1 MKQVQ
6 ESAQVVGGKISR
18 TGQSRAAV
26 LKAATALL
34 NERGPG
40 AFTIDAVVERSGVAK
55 TTIYRHWPSRSD
67 LLMATIGHQIGEPTV
82 IPDTGSLRGD
92 LLGFLLTRVHAMNS
106 NDLLS
111 QRMNSLPGIIDAAK
125 RNPDLAAVGMQ
136 VLHGELKALRPIFE
150 RGRQR
155 GEVRHD
161 RDIEAMT
168 HVLLGALFIHVGLE
182 FANTDTYIT
191 EVVDTVLEGVI
202 PRAAKSAARP
212 ALVDAA
218 SVAAKKAVSKVAP
231 KSKAKPKSR

>member
-1 MKQVQ
+1 MKRKQ
-6 ESAQVVGGKISR
+6 EAVKVAGAKLTRS
-18 TGQSRAAV
+18 GQSRAAV

-34 NERGPG
+34 IERGPA

-67 LLMATIGHQIGEPTV
+67 LLTATIGHQISAPTT

-92 LLGFLLTRVHAMNS
+92 LLGFLLARVHAMNS

-111 QRMNSLPGIIDAAK
+111 QRLNSLPGIIEAGK

-155 GEVRHD
+155 GEVRQD

-182 FANTDTYIT
+182 FANTDAYIT
-191 EVVDTVLEGVI
+191 EVVDMLLEGVV
-202 PRAAKSAARP
+202 PRTAQSEARPKTIKSAAP
-212 ALVDAA
+212 KAKV
-218 SVAAKKAVSKVAP
+218 VAKL
-231 KSKAKPKSR
+231 KSKPR